1 MGQRIGCKKPEGSG
15 RSKGTPNKRTTFNSV
30 SSRLAELGYDLVG
43 EILQDL
49 ALILDPYDR
58 VKLHLQLLEY
68 CDARRKAVELAG
80 SQLSESL
87 TVPQVI
93 FTIEGESKDC

>member
-1 MGQRIGCKKPEGSG
+1 MIRLISIYLQR
-15 RSKGTPNKRTTFNSV
+15 
-30 SSRLAELGYDLVG
+30 LV
-43 EILQDL
+43 EAILTDL
-49 ALILDPYDR
+49 ALVSDLYDR
-58 VKLHLQLLEY
+58 IKLHLQLLEY

-93 FTIEGESKDC
+93 FTIEGESKESEN